1 MIVGIDTLT
10 FFENSVSVIISGYE
24 DFTFFHNTAAHKLR
38 L

>member
-10 FFENSVSVIISGYE
+10 FFENSVSVIIPGYE
-24 DFTFFHNTAAHKLR
+24 DFTFSHSTTAHKLR